1 MFAHCPLV
9 TSGAI
14 AVSLAEGSSSTCG
27 TSNQAAVLGVATN
40 GTAANGIS
48 LAANGGLTLGNG
60 GGTVAANGDCRTDYL
75 CLFQSGTTQMAGNL
89 TFHVQ
94 Q

>member
-1 MFAHCPLV
+1 
-9 TSGAI
+9 
-14 AVSLAEGSSSTCG
+14 
-27 TSNQAAVLGVATN
+27 VLGVATN

-60 GGTVAANGDCRTDYL
+60 GGTVAQTATNANYL

-89 TFHVQ
+89 TYVQ